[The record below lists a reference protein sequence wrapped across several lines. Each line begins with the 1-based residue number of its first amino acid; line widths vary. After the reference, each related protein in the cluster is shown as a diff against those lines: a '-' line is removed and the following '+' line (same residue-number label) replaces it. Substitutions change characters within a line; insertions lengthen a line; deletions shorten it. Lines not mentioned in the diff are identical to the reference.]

1 LCSNLILKRID
12 SAGKTTAMAGKIPRQ
27 FIDDLLARTDIV
39 ELIDSKVGLKKAG
52 KDYQACCPF
61 HNEKTPSFTVS
72 QDKQFYH
79 CFGCG
84 ANGNAISF
92 VMEYDKLEFV
102 DAIEEL
108 ASMLNLDV
116 PREQGG
122 SSGPKRTAEQKRS
135 DYDLMLHAARF
146 YQHQL
151 KHHANSKMVIDY
163 IKGRGLSG
171 ETAKKFMIGYAPS
184 EWEALCQQL
193 GRNKEQKEQL
203 VELKLASEKS
213 PGRQFDFFR
222 DRLMFPIRDKRGRVI
237 AFGGRVMQADQGP
250 KYLNSPET
258 RIFHKGFELYGLYEA
273 KQAHKKLD
281 HILIVEGYMDVVA
294 LAEQGIEY
302 AVAALG
308 TATTAEHMHTL
319 FRTTDKVICCYD
331 GDRAGRDAAWRA
343 LENALPYLGDGKS
356 LKFVFLPDGED
367 PDSLVQKEGK
377 DAFEARLSDAD
388 DFSKVLFN
396 KLSQEVDLTQDAG
409 KAKLLSDALPLIEKI
424 PSDFYQENILEHLG
438 RLIGRTR
445 EQLNNR
451 VKTPKQQH
459 AIERKFKITP
469 MRQAIG
475 ILLQHPNL
483 ATSIAYMPELAEMKI
498 AGIELFLRIQ
508 HLALER
514 QGITTA
520 QILESFRG
528 SQEYD
533 ALIKLATWQHQINDD
548 RLETVFKNTF
558 KFIEDQ
564 CLNYRLET
572 LLIKDKTQG
581 LSSEE
586 RLECLLLTQ
595 ALKGSNS

>member
-1 LCSNLILKRID
+1 
-12 SAGKTTAMAGKIPRQ
+12 MAGKIPRN

-61 HNEKTPSFTVS
+61 HNEKSPSFTVS

-108 ASMLNLDV
+108 ASLLNLDV
-116 PREQGG
+116 PREKG
-122 SSGPKRTAEQKRS
+122 SSSAPERTAAQKRS
-135 DYDLMLHAARF
+135 DYDLMLHTARF

-151 KHHANSKMVIDY
+151 KHHSNSAAVIDY
-163 IKGRGLSG
+163 VKGRGLSG
-171 ETAKKFMIGYAPS
+171 ETVKKFMIGYAPS

-193 GRNKEQKEQL
+193 GRTKEQKEQL
-203 VELKLASEKS
+203 VELKLASEKT

-273 KQAHKKLD
+273 KQAHKKLE
-281 HILIVEGYMDVVA
+281 HVLIVEGYMDVVA

-308 TATTAEHMHTL
+308 TATTSEHMHTL

-343 LENALPYLGDGKS
+343 LENALPYLNDGKA
-356 LKFVFLPDGED
+356 LHFVFLPDGED
-367 PDSLVQKEGK
+367 PDSLVQQEGK
-377 DAFEARLSDAD
+377 TQFEQRLSQAD
-388 DFSKVLFN
+388 DFTKVLFN
-396 KLSQEVDLTQDAG
+396 KLSQEVDLTLDSG
-409 KAKLLSDALPLIEKI
+409 KAKLLSAALPLIEKI
-424 PSDFYQENILEHLG
+424 PSEFYQENILEQLG

-445 EQLNNR
+445 EQLNSR
-451 VKTPKQQH
+451 LKTPKQQH
-459 AIERKFKITP
+459 AVERKFKITP

-475 ILLQHPNL
+475 ILIQHPQL
-483 ATSIAYMPELAEMKI
+483 AKSVPYLPELAQMNI
-498 AGIELFLRIQ
+498 AGIGLLLRLQ
-508 HLALER
+508 ERAL
-514 QGITTA
+514 QKDNANTA
-520 QILESFRG
+520 VLLESFRD
-528 SQEYD
+528 SEDYEP
-533 ALIKLATWQHQINDD
+533 LVKLATWQHQISDE
-548 RLETVFKNTF
+548 RLETVFQNTF

-581 LSSEE
+581 LSSDEK
-586 RLECLLLTQ
+586 LECHLLMT
-595 ALKGSNS
+595 ALKASNS

>member
-1 LCSNLILKRID
+1 
-12 SAGKTTAMAGKIPRQ
+12 MAGKIPRN

-61 HNEKTPSFTVS
+61 HNEKSPSFTVS

-108 ASMLNLDV
+108 ASLLNLDV
-116 PREQGG
+116 PREKG
-122 SSGPKRTAEQKRS
+122 SSSAPERTAAQKRS
-135 DYDLMLHAARF
+135 DYDLMLHTARF

-151 KHHANSKMVIDY
+151 KHHSNSAAVIDY
-163 IKGRGLSG
+163 VKGRGLSG
-171 ETAKKFMIGYAPS
+171 ETVKKFMIGYAPS

-193 GRNKEQKEQL
+193 GRTKEQKEQL
-203 VELKLASEKS
+203 VELKLASEKT

-273 KQAHKKLD
+273 KQAHKKLE
-281 HILIVEGYMDVVA
+281 HLLIVEGYMDVVA

-308 TATTAEHMHTL
+308 TATTSEHMHTL

-343 LENALPYLGDGKS
+343 LENALPYLNDGKA
-356 LKFVFLPDGED
+356 LHFVFLPDGED
-367 PDSLVQKEGK
+367 PDSLVQQEGK
-377 DAFEARLSDAD
+377 TQFEQRLSQAD
-388 DFSKVLFN
+388 DFTKVLFN
-396 KLSQEVDLTQDAG
+396 KLSQEVDLTLDSG
-409 KAKLLSDALPLIEKI
+409 KAKLLSAALPLIETI
-424 PSDFYQENILEHLG
+424 PSEFYQENILEQLG

-445 EQLNNR
+445 EQLNSR
-451 VKTPKQQH
+451 LKTPKQQH
-459 AIERKFKITP
+459 AVERKFKITP

-475 ILLQHPNL
+475 ILIQHPQL
-483 ATSIAYMPELAEMKI
+483 AKSVPHLPELAQMNI
-498 AGIELFLRIQ
+498 AGIGLLLRLQ
-508 HLALER
+508 ERAL
-514 QGITTA
+514 QKDNANTA
-520 QILESFRG
+520 VLLESFRD
-528 SQEYD
+528 SEDYEP
-533 ALIKLATWQHQINDD
+533 LVKLATWQHQISDE
-548 RLETVFKNTF
+548 RLETVFQNTF

-581 LSSEE
+581 LSSDEK
-586 RLECLLLTQ
+586 LECHLLMT
-595 ALKGSNS
+595 ALKASNS

>member
-1 LCSNLILKRID
+1 
-12 SAGKTTAMAGKIPRQ
+12 MAGKIPRS

-39 ELIDSKVGLKKAG
+39 DLIDSKVGLKKAG

-61 HNEKTPSFTVS
+61 HNEKSPSFTVS

-122 SSGPKRTAEQKRS
+122 SSAPERTAAQKRS
-135 DYDLMLHAARF
+135 DYDLMLHTARF

-151 KHHANSKMVIDY
+151 KHHANSAAVIDY
-163 IKGRGLSG
+163 VKGRGLSG
-171 ETAKKFMIGYAPS
+171 ETVKKFMVGYAPS
-184 EWEALCQQL
+184 EWDGLCLQL

-203 VELKLASEKS
+203 VELKLASEKT

-222 DRLMFPIRDKRGRVI
+222 DRLMFPIRDKRGRVV

-273 KQAHKKLD
+273 KQAHKKLE

-294 LAEQGIEY
+294 LAEKEIEY

-308 TATTAEHMHTL
+308 TATTSEHMHTL

-343 LENALPYLGDGKS
+343 LENALPYLNDGKA
-356 LKFVFLPDGED
+356 LNFVFLPDGED

-377 DAFEARLSDAD
+377 EAFEQRLSEAD
-388 DFSKVLFN
+388 DFTKVMFN
-396 KLSQEVDLTQDAG
+396 KLSQEIDLTLDSG
-409 KAKLLSDALPLIEKI
+409 KAKLLSAALPLIEKI
-424 PSDFYQENILEHLG
+424 PSEFYQENILEQLG

-445 EQLNNR
+445 EQLNSR
-451 VKTPKQQH
+451 LKTPKQQH
-459 AIERKFKITP
+459 AVERKFKITP

-475 ILLQHPNL
+475 ILIQHPQL
-483 ATSIAYMPELAEMKI
+483 AKSVPHLPELAQMNI
-498 AGIELFLRIQ
+498 AGIGLLLRLQ
-508 HLALER
+508 ERAL
-514 QGITTA
+514 QKDNANTA
-520 QILESFRG
+520 VLLESFRD
-528 SQEYD
+528 SEDYEP
-533 ALIKLATWQHQINDD
+533 LVKLATWQHQISDE
-548 RLETVFKNTF
+548 RLETVFQNTF

-581 LSSEE
+581 LSSDEK
-586 RLECLLLTQ
+586 LECHLLMT
-595 ALKGSNS
+595 ALKASNS

>member
-1 LCSNLILKRID
+1 
-12 SAGKTTAMAGKIPRQ
+12 MAGKIPRS

-39 ELIDSKVGLKKAG
+39 DLIDSKVGLKKAG

-61 HNEKTPSFTVS
+61 HNEKSPSFTVS

-122 SSGPKRTAEQKRS
+122 SSAPERTAAQKRS
-135 DYDLMLHAARF
+135 DYDLMLHTARF

-151 KHHANSKMVIDY
+151 KHHANSAAVIDY
-163 IKGRGLSG
+163 VKGRGLSG
-171 ETAKKFMIGYAPS
+171 ETVKKFMVGYAPS
-184 EWEALCQQL
+184 EWDGLCLQL

-203 VELKLASEKS
+203 VELKLASEKT

-222 DRLMFPIRDKRGRVI
+222 DRLMFPIRDKRGRVV

-273 KQAHKKLD
+273 KQAHKKLE

-294 LAEQGIEY
+294 LAEKEIEY

-308 TATTAEHMHTL
+308 TATTSEHMHTL

-343 LENALPYLGDGKS
+343 LENALPYLNDGKA
-356 LKFVFLPDGED
+356 LNFVFLPDGED

-377 DAFEARLSDAD
+377 EAFEQRLSKAD
-388 DFSKVLFN
+388 DFTKVMFN
-396 KLSQEVDLTQDAG
+396 KLSQEIDLTLDSG
-409 KAKLLSDALPLIEKI
+409 KAKLLSAALPLIEKI
-424 PSDFYQENILEHLG
+424 PSEFYQENILEQLG

-451 VKTPKQQH
+451 LKTPKQQH
-459 AIERKFKITP
+459 SIERKFKITP

-475 ILLQHPNL
+475 ILVQHPNL
-483 ATSIAYMPELAEMKI
+483 AKSVPYLPELAQMNI
-498 AGIELFLRIQ
+498 AGIGLLLRLQ
-508 HLALER
+508 QQALEKET
-514 QGITTA
+514 ITTA
-520 QILESFRG
+520 QILEFFRDTDDY
-528 SQEYD
+528 EP
-533 ALIKLATWQHQINDD
+533 LIKLATWQHEINEE

-581 LSSEE
+581 LNSDE
-586 RLECLLLTQ
+586 RLECHLLMT
-595 ALKGSNS
+595 ALKATNS

>member
-1 LCSNLILKRID
+1 
-12 SAGKTTAMAGKIPRQ
+12 MAGKIPRS

-39 ELIDSKVGLKKAG
+39 DLIDSKVGLKKAG

-61 HNEKTPSFTVS
+61 HNEKSPSFTVS

-92 VMEYDKLEFV
+92 VMEYEKLEFV
-102 DAIEEL
+102 DAIEEI

-122 SSGPKRTAEQKRS
+122 SSAPERTAAQKRS
-135 DYDLMLHAARF
+135 DYDLMLHTARF

-151 KHHANSKMVIDY
+151 KHHANSAAVIDY
-163 IKGRGLSG
+163 VKGRGLSG
-171 ETAKKFMIGYAPS
+171 ETVKKFMVGYAPS
-184 EWEALCQQL
+184 EWDGLCLQL

-203 VELKLASEKS
+203 VELKLASEKT

-222 DRLMFPIRDKRGRVI
+222 DRLMFPIRDKRGRVV

-273 KQAHKKLD
+273 KQAHKKLA

-294 LAEQGIEY
+294 LAEKEIEY

-308 TATTAEHMHTL
+308 TATTSEHMHTL

-343 LENALPYLGDGKS
+343 LENALPYLNDGKA
-356 LKFVFLPDGED
+356 LNFVFLPDGED

-377 DAFEARLSDAD
+377 DAFEQRLSEAD
-388 DFSKVLFN
+388 DFTKVMFN
-396 KLSQEVDLTQDAG
+396 KLSQEIDLTLDSG
-409 KAKLLSDALPLIEKI
+409 KAKLLSAALPLIEKI
-424 PSDFYQENILEHLG
+424 PSEFYQENILEQLG

-451 VKTPKQQH
+451 LKTPKQQH

-475 ILLQHPNL
+475 ILVQHPNL
-483 ATSIAYMPELAEMKI
+483 AKSVPFLPELAQMNI
-498 AGIELFLRIQ
+498 AGIGLLLRLQ
-508 HLALER
+508 QQALEKEN
-514 QGITTA
+514 ITTA
-520 QILESFRG
+520 QLLEFFRDTDDY
-528 SQEYD
+528 EP
-533 ALIKLATWQHQINDD
+533 LIKLATWQHEINEE

-581 LSSEE
+581 LNSDE
-586 RLECLLLTQ
+586 RLECHLLMT
-595 ALKGSNS
+595 ALKATNS

>member
-1 LCSNLILKRID
+1 
-12 SAGKTTAMAGKIPRQ
+12 MAGKIPRQ

-122 SSGPKRTAEQKRS
+122 SSGPQRTAEQKRS

-586 RLECLLLTQ
+586 RLECHLLTQ

>member
-1 LCSNLILKRID
+1 
-12 SAGKTTAMAGKIPRQ
+12 MAGKIPRQ

-39 ELIDSKVGLKKAG
+39 ELIDSRVGLKKAG

-61 HNEKTPSFTVS
+61 HNEKSPSFTVS
-72 QDKQFYH
+72 QNKQFYH

-122 SSGPKRTAEQKRS
+122 SSGPQRTAEQKRS

-151 KHHANSKMVIDY
+151 KHHANSKTVIDY

-193 GRNKEQKEQL
+193 GRNKDQKEQL
-203 VELKLASEKS
+203 IELKLASEKS

-343 LENALPYLGDGKS
+343 LENALPYLADGKS

-377 DAFEARLSDAD
+377 DAFEARLSEAD
-388 DFSKVLFN
+388 DFTKVLFN

-451 VKTPKQQH
+451 VKSPKQQH

-514 QGITTA
+514 EGVTTA
-520 QILESFRG
+520 QILESFRDG
-528 SQEYD
+528 AEYD
-533 ALIKLATWQHQINDD
+533 ALVKLATWQHQINDD

-586 RLECLLLTQ
+586 RLECHLLTQ

>member
-1 LCSNLILKRID
+1 
-12 SAGKTTAMAGKIPRQ
+12 MAGKIPRQ

-39 ELIDSKVGLKKAG
+39 ELIDSRVGLKKAG

-61 HNEKTPSFTVS
+61 HNEKSPSFTVS

-116 PREQGG
+116 PREQGT
-122 SSGPKRTAEQKRS
+122 SSGPQRTAEQKRS

-151 KHHANSKMVIDY
+151 KHHANSKTVIDY

-184 EWEALCQQL
+184 EWESLCQQL

-273 KQAHKKLD
+273 KQAHKKLE

-367 PDSLVQKEGK
+367 PDSLVQQEGK
-377 DAFEARLSDAD
+377 DAFEARLSEAD
-388 DFSKVLFN
+388 DFTKVLFN
-396 KLSQEVDLTQDAG
+396 KLSQEIDLTQDAG

-451 VKTPKQQH
+451 VKSPKQQH

-514 QGITTA
+514 EGITTA
-520 QILESFRG
+520 QILESFRDG
-528 SQEYD
+528 AEYD
-533 ALIKLATWQHQINDD
+533 ALVKLATWQHQINDD

-586 RLECLLLTQ
+586 RLECHLLTQ

>member
-1 LCSNLILKRID
+1 
-12 SAGKTTAMAGKIPRQ
+12 MAGKIPRS

-39 ELIDSKVGLKKAG
+39 DLIDSKVGLKKAG

-61 HNEKTPSFTVS
+61 HNEKSPSFTVS

-122 SSGPKRTAEQKRS
+122 SSAPERTAAQKRS
-135 DYDLMLHAARF
+135 DYDLMLHTARF

-151 KHHANSKMVIDY
+151 KHHANSAAVIDY
-163 IKGRGLSG
+163 VKGRGLSG
-171 ETAKKFMIGYAPS
+171 ETVKKFMVGYAPS
-184 EWEALCQQL
+184 EWDGLCLQL

-203 VELKLASEKS
+203 VELKLASEKT

-222 DRLMFPIRDKRGRVI
+222 DRLMFPIRDKRGRVV

-273 KQAHKKLD
+273 KQAHKKLE

-294 LAEQGIEY
+294 LAEKEIEY

-308 TATTAEHMHTL
+308 TATTSEHMHTL

-343 LENALPYLGDGKS
+343 LENALPYLNDGKA
-356 LKFVFLPDGED
+356 LNFVFLPDGED

-377 DAFEARLSDAD
+377 EAFEQRLSEAD
-388 DFSKVLFN
+388 DFTKVMFN
-396 KLSQEVDLTQDAG
+396 RLSQEIDLTLDSG
-409 KAKLLSDALPLIEKI
+409 KAKLLSAALPLIEKI
-424 PSDFYQENILEHLG
+424 PSEFYQENILEQLG

-451 VKTPKQQH
+451 LKTPKQQH
-459 AIERKFKITP
+459 SIERKFKITP

-475 ILLQHPNL
+475 ILVQHPNL
-483 ATSIAYMPELAEMKI
+483 AKSVPYLPELAQMNI
-498 AGIELFLRIQ
+498 AGIGLLLRLQ
-508 HLALER
+508 QQALEKET
-514 QGITTA
+514 ITTA
-520 QILESFRG
+520 QILEFFRDTDDY
-528 SQEYD
+528 EP
-533 ALIKLATWQHQINDD
+533 LIKLATWQHEINEE

-581 LSSEE
+581 LNSDE
-586 RLECLLLTQ
+586 RLECHLLMT
-595 ALKGSNS
+595 ALKATNS

>member
-1 LCSNLILKRID
+1 
-12 SAGKTTAMAGKIPRQ
+12 MAGKIPRN

-61 HNEKTPSFTVS
+61 HNEKSPSFTVS

-108 ASMLNLDV
+108 ASLLNLDV
-116 PREQGG
+116 PREKGT
-122 SSGPKRTAEQKRS
+122 SSAPERTAAQKRS
-135 DYDLMLHAARF
+135 DYDLMLHTARF

-151 KHHANSKMVIDY
+151 KHHSNSAAVIDY
-163 IKGRGLSG
+163 VKGRGLSG
-171 ETAKKFMIGYAPS
+171 ETVKKFMIGYAPS

-193 GRNKEQKEQL
+193 GRTKEQKEQL
-203 VELKLASEKS
+203 VELKLASEKT

-273 KQAHKKLD
+273 KQAHKKLE
-281 HILIVEGYMDVVA
+281 HLLIVEGYMDVVA

-308 TATTAEHMHTL
+308 TATTSEHMHTL

-343 LENALPYLGDGKS
+343 LENALPYLNDGKA
-356 LKFVFLPDGED
+356 LHFVFLPDGED
-367 PDSLVQKEGK
+367 PDSLVKQEGK
-377 DAFEARLSDAD
+377 TQFEQRLSQAD
-388 DFSKVLFN
+388 DFTKVLFN
-396 KLSQEVDLTQDAG
+396 KLSQEVDLTLDSG
-409 KAKLLSDALPLIEKI
+409 KAKLLSAALPLIEKI
-424 PSDFYQENILEHLG
+424 PSEFYQENILEQLG

-445 EQLNNR
+445 EQLNSR
-451 VKTPKQQH
+451 LKTPKQQH
-459 AIERKFKITP
+459 AVERKFKITP

-475 ILLQHPNL
+475 ILIQHPQL
-483 ATSIAYMPELAEMKI
+483 AKSVPHLPELAQMNI
-498 AGIELFLRIQ
+498 AGIGLLLRLQ
-508 HLALER
+508 ERAL
-514 QGITTA
+514 QKDNANTA
-520 QILESFRG
+520 VLLESFRD
-528 SQEYD
+528 SEDYEP
-533 ALIKLATWQHQINDD
+533 LVKLATWQHQISDE
-548 RLETVFKNTF
+548 RLETVFQNTF

-581 LSSEE
+581 LSSDEK
-586 RLECLLLTQ
+586 LECHLLMT
-595 ALKGSNS
+595 ALKASNS

>member
-1 LCSNLILKRID
+1 
-12 SAGKTTAMAGKIPRQ
+12 MAGKIPRS

-39 ELIDSKVGLKKAG
+39 DLIDSKVGLKKAG

-61 HNEKTPSFTVS
+61 HNEKSPSFTVS

-122 SSGPKRTAEQKRS
+122 SSAPERTAAQKRS
-135 DYDLMLHAARF
+135 DYDLMLHTARF

-151 KHHANSKMVIDY
+151 KHHANSAAVIDY
-163 IKGRGLSG
+163 VKGRGLSG
-171 ETAKKFMIGYAPS
+171 ETVKKFMVGYAPS
-184 EWEALCQQL
+184 EWDGLCLQL

-203 VELKLASEKS
+203 VELKLASEKT

-222 DRLMFPIRDKRGRVI
+222 DRLMFPIRDKRGRVV

-273 KQAHKKLD
+273 KQAHKKLE

-294 LAEQGIEY
+294 LAEKEIEY

-308 TATTAEHMHTL
+308 TATTSEHMHTL

-343 LENALPYLGDGKS
+343 LENALPYLNDGKA
-356 LKFVFLPDGED
+356 LNFVFLPDGED

-377 DAFEARLSDAD
+377 EAFEQRLSEAD
-388 DFSKVLFN
+388 DFTKVMFN
-396 KLSQEVDLTQDAG
+396 KLSQEIDLTLDSG
-409 KAKLLSDALPLIEKI
+409 KAKLLSAALPLIEKI
-424 PSDFYQENILEHLG
+424 PSEFYQENILEQLG

-451 VKTPKQQH
+451 LKTPKQQH
-459 AIERKFKITP
+459 SIERKFKITP

-475 ILLQHPNL
+475 ILIQHPNL
-483 ATSIAYMPELAEMKI
+483 AKSVPYLPELAQMNI
-498 AGIELFLRIQ
+498 AGIGLLLRLQ
-508 HLALER
+508 QQALKKET
-514 QGITTA
+514 ITTA
-520 QILESFRG
+520 QILEFFRDTDDY
-528 SQEYD
+528 EP
-533 ALIKLATWQHQINDD
+533 LIKLATWQHEINEE

-581 LSSEE
+581 LNSDE
-586 RLECLLLTQ
+586 RLECHLLMT
-595 ALKGSNS
+595 ALKATNS

>member
-1 LCSNLILKRID
+1 
-12 SAGKTTAMAGKIPRQ
+12 MAGKIPRQ

-39 ELIDSKVGLKKAG
+39 ELIDSRVGLKKAG

-61 HNEKTPSFTVS
+61 HNEKSPSFTVS

-122 SSGPKRTAEQKRS
+122 SSGPQRTAEQKRS

-151 KHHANSKMVIDY
+151 KHHANSKTVIDY

-193 GRNKEQKEQL
+193 GRNKDQKEQL
-203 VELKLASEKS
+203 IELKLASEKS

-343 LENALPYLGDGKS
+343 LENALPYLADGKS

-377 DAFEARLSDAD
+377 DAFEARLSEAD
-388 DFSKVLFN
+388 DFTKVLFN

-451 VKTPKQQH
+451 VKSPKQQH

-514 QGITTA
+514 EGVTTA

-528 SQEYD
+528 GAEYD
-533 ALIKLATWQHQINDD
+533 ALVKLATWQHQINDD

-581 LSSEE
+581 LTSEE
-586 RLECLLLTQ
+586 RLECHLLTQ

>member
-1 LCSNLILKRID
+1 
-12 SAGKTTAMAGKIPRQ
+12 MAGKIPRS

-39 ELIDSKVGLKKAG
+39 DLIDSKVGLKKAG

-61 HNEKTPSFTVS
+61 HNEKSPSFTVS

-92 VMEYDKLEFV
+92 VMEYEKLEFV
-102 DAIEEL
+102 DAIEEI

-122 SSGPKRTAEQKRS
+122 SSAPERTAAQKRS
-135 DYDLMLHAARF
+135 DYDLMLHTARF

-151 KHHANSKMVIDY
+151 KHHANSAAVIDY
-163 IKGRGLSG
+163 VKGRGLSG
-171 ETAKKFMIGYAPS
+171 ETVKKFMVGYAPS
-184 EWEALCQQL
+184 EWDGLCLQL

-203 VELKLASEKS
+203 VELKLASEKT

-222 DRLMFPIRDKRGRVI
+222 DRLMFPIRDKRGRVV

-273 KQAHKKLD
+273 KQAHKKLE

-294 LAEQGIEY
+294 LAEKEIEY

-308 TATTAEHMHTL
+308 TATTSEHMHTL

-343 LENALPYLGDGKS
+343 LENALPYLNDGKA
-356 LKFVFLPDGED
+356 LNFVFLPDGED

-377 DAFEARLSDAD
+377 EAFEQRLSEAD
-388 DFSKVLFN
+388 DFTKVMFN
-396 KLSQEVDLTQDAG
+396 KLSQEIDLTLDSG
-409 KAKLLSDALPLIEKI
+409 KAKLLSAALPLIEKI
-424 PSDFYQENILEHLG
+424 PSEFYQENILEQLG

-451 VKTPKQQH
+451 LKTPKQQH
-459 AIERKFKITP
+459 SIERKFKITP

-475 ILLQHPNL
+475 ILVQHPNL
-483 ATSIAYMPELAEMKI
+483 AKSVPYLPELAQMNI
-498 AGIELFLRIQ
+498 AGIGLLLRLQ
-508 HLALER
+508 QQALEKEN
-514 QGITTA
+514 ITTA
-520 QILESFRG
+520 QILEFFRDTDDY
-528 SQEYD
+528 EP
-533 ALIKLATWQHQINDD
+533 LIKLATWQHEINEE

-581 LSSEE
+581 LNSDE
-586 RLECLLLTQ
+586 RLECHLLMT
-595 ALKGSNS
+595 ALKATNS

>member
-1 LCSNLILKRID
+1 
-12 SAGKTTAMAGKIPRQ
+12 MAGKIPRQ

-39 ELIDSKVGLKKAG
+39 ELIDSRVGLKKAG

-61 HNEKTPSFTVS
+61 HNEKSPSFTVS

-116 PREQGG
+116 PREQGT
-122 SSGPKRTAEQKRS
+122 SSGPQRTAEQKRS

-146 YQHQL
+146 YKHQL
-151 KHHANSKMVIDY
+151 KHHANSKTVIDY

-273 KQAHKKLD
+273 KQAHKKLE

-367 PDSLVQKEGK
+367 PDSLVQQEGK
-377 DAFEARLSDAD
+377 DAFEARLSEAD
-388 DFSKVLFN
+388 DFTKVLFN
-396 KLSQEVDLTQDAG
+396 KLSQEIDLTQDAG

-451 VKTPKQQH
+451 VKSPKQQH

-514 QGITTA
+514 EGITTA
-520 QILESFRG
+520 QILESFRDG
-528 SQEYD
+528 AEYD
-533 ALIKLATWQHQINDD
+533 ALVKLATWQHQINDD

-586 RLECLLLTQ
+586 RLECHLLTQ

>member
-1 LCSNLILKRID
+1 
-12 SAGKTTAMAGKIPRQ
+12 MAGKIPRQ

-39 ELIDSKVGLKKAG
+39 ELIDSRVGLKKAG

-61 HNEKTPSFTVS
+61 HNEKSPSFTVS

-116 PREQGG
+116 PREQGT
-122 SSGPKRTAEQKRS
+122 SSGPQRTAEQKRS

-151 KHHANSKMVIDY
+151 KHHANSKTVIDY

-273 KQAHKKLD
+273 KQAHIKLE

-377 DAFEARLSDAD
+377 DAFEARLSEAD
-388 DFSKVLFN
+388 DFTKVLFN
-396 KLSQEVDLTQDAG
+396 KLSQEIDLTQDAG

-451 VKTPKQQH
+451 VKSPKQQH

-514 QGITTA
+514 EGITTA
-520 QILESFRG
+520 QILESFRDG
-528 SQEYD
+528 AEYD
-533 ALIKLATWQHQINDD
+533 ALVKLATWQHQINDD

-586 RLECLLLTQ
+586 RLECHLLTQ

>member
-1 LCSNLILKRID
+1 
-12 SAGKTTAMAGKIPRQ
+12 MAGKIPRS

-39 ELIDSKVGLKKAG
+39 DLIDSKVGLKKAG

-61 HNEKTPSFTVS
+61 HNEKSPSFTVS

-122 SSGPKRTAEQKRS
+122 SSAPERTAAQKRS
-135 DYDLMLHAARF
+135 DYDLMLHTARF

-151 KHHANSKMVIDY
+151 KHHANSAAVIDY
-163 IKGRGLSG
+163 VKGRGLSG
-171 ETAKKFMIGYAPS
+171 ETVKKFMVGYAPS
-184 EWEALCQQL
+184 EWDGLCLQL

-203 VELKLASEKS
+203 VELKLASEKT

-222 DRLMFPIRDKRGRVI
+222 DRLMFPIRDKRGRVV

-273 KQAHKKLD
+273 KQAHKKLE

-294 LAEQGIEY
+294 LAEKEIEY

-308 TATTAEHMHTL
+308 TATTSEHMHTL

-343 LENALPYLGDGKS
+343 LENALPYLNDGKA
-356 LKFVFLPDGED
+356 LNFVFLPDGED

-377 DAFEARLSDAD
+377 EAFEQRLSEAD
-388 DFSKVLFN
+388 DFTKVMFN
-396 KLSQEVDLTQDAG
+396 RLSQEIDLTLDSG
-409 KAKLLSDALPLIEKI
+409 KAKLLSAALPLIEKI
-424 PSDFYQENILEHLG
+424 PSEFYQENILEQLG

-451 VKTPKQQH
+451 LKTPKQQH
-459 AIERKFKITP
+459 SIERKFKITP

-475 ILLQHPNL
+475 ILIQHPNL
-483 ATSIAYMPELAEMKI
+483 AKSVPYLPELAQMNI
-498 AGIELFLRIQ
+498 AGIGLLLRLQ
-508 HLALER
+508 QQALEKET
-514 QGITTA
+514 ITTA
-520 QILESFRG
+520 QILEFFRG
-528 SQEYD
+528 TDDYEP
-533 ALIKLATWQHQINDD
+533 LIKLATWQHEINEE

-581 LSSEE
+581 LNSDE
-586 RLECLLLTQ
+586 RLECHLLMT
-595 ALKGSNS
+595 ALKATNS

>member
-1 LCSNLILKRID
+1 
-12 SAGKTTAMAGKIPRQ
+12 MAGKIPRS

-39 ELIDSKVGLKKAG
+39 DLIDSKVGLKKAG

-61 HNEKTPSFTVS
+61 HNEKSPSFTVS

-92 VMEYDKLEFV
+92 VMEYEKLEFV
-102 DAIEEL
+102 DAIEEI

-122 SSGPKRTAEQKRS
+122 SSAPERTAAQKRS
-135 DYDLMLHAARF
+135 DYDLMLHTARF

-151 KHHANSKMVIDY
+151 KHHANSAAVIDY
-163 IKGRGLSG
+163 VKGRGLSG
-171 ETAKKFMIGYAPS
+171 ETVKKFMVGYAPS
-184 EWEALCQQL
+184 EWDGLCLQL

-203 VELKLASEKS
+203 VELKLASEKT

-222 DRLMFPIRDKRGRVI
+222 DRLMFPIRDKRGRVV

-273 KQAHKKLD
+273 KQAHKKLE

-294 LAEQGIEY
+294 LAEKEIEY

-308 TATTAEHMHTL
+308 TATTSEHMHTL

-343 LENALPYLGDGKS
+343 LENALPYLNDGKA
-356 LKFVFLPDGED
+356 LNFVFLPDGED

-377 DAFEARLSDAD
+377 DAFEQRLSEAD
-388 DFSKVLFN
+388 DFTKVMFN
-396 KLSQEVDLTQDAG
+396 KLSQEIDLTLDSG
-409 KAKLLSDALPLIEKI
+409 KAKLLSAALPLIEKI
-424 PSDFYQENILEHLG
+424 PSEFYQENILEQLG

-451 VKTPKQQH
+451 LKTPKQQH

-475 ILLQHPNL
+475 ILVQHPHL
-483 ATSIAYMPELAEMKI
+483 AKSVPFLPELAQMNI
-498 AGIELFLRIQ
+498 AGIGLLLRLQ
-508 HLALER
+508 QQALEKEN
-514 QGITTA
+514 ITTA
-520 QILESFRG
+520 QLLEFFRDTDDY
-528 SQEYD
+528 EP
-533 ALIKLATWQHQINDD
+533 LIKLATWQHEINEE

-581 LSSEE
+581 LNSDE
-586 RLECLLLTQ
+586 RLECHLLMT
-595 ALKGSNS
+595 ALKATNS

>member
-1 LCSNLILKRID
+1 
-12 SAGKTTAMAGKIPRQ
+12 MAGKIPRQ

-122 SSGPKRTAEQKRS
+122 SSGPQRTAEQKRS

-281 HILIVEGYMDVVA
+281 HILIVEGYMDVVT

>member
-1 LCSNLILKRID
+1 
-12 SAGKTTAMAGKIPRQ
+12 MAGKIPRN

-39 ELIDSKVGLKKAG
+39 DLIDSKVGLKKAG

-61 HNEKTPSFTVS
+61 HNEKSPSFTVS

-92 VMEYDKLEFV
+92 IMEYEKLEFV
-102 DAIEEL
+102 DAIEEI
-108 ASMLNLDV
+108 ASMLNLEV
-116 PREQGG
+116 PREQGT
-122 SSGPKRTAEQKRS
+122 SSAPERTAAQKRS
-135 DYDLMLHAARF
+135 DYDLMLHTARF

-151 KHHANSKMVIDY
+151 KHHSNSTAVIDY
-163 IKGRGLSG
+163 VKGRGLSG
-171 ETAKKFMIGYAPS
+171 EIVKKFMIGYAPS
-184 EWEALCQQL
+184 EWDGLCLQL

-203 VELKLASEKS
+203 VELKLASEKT

-281 HILIVEGYMDVVA
+281 HVLIVEGYMDVVA

-308 TATTAEHMHTL
+308 TATTSEHMHTL

-343 LENALPYLGDGKS
+343 LENALPYLNDGKA
-356 LKFVFLPDGED
+356 LNFVFLPDGED
-367 PDSLVQKEGK
+367 PDSLVQKEGREL
-377 DAFEARLSDAD
+377 FEQRLSEAD
-388 DFSKVLFN
+388 DFTKVLFN
-396 KLSQEVDLTQDAG
+396 KLSLEIDLTLDSG
-409 KAKLLSDALPLIEKI
+409 KAKLLSAALPLIEKI
-424 PSDFYQENILEHLG
+424 PSEFYQENILEQLG

-445 EQLNNR
+445 EQLNSR
-451 VKTPKQQH
+451 LKTPKQQH
-459 AIERKFKITP
+459 SIERKFKITP

-475 ILLQHPNL
+475 ILIQHPQL
-483 ATSIAYMPELAEMKI
+483 AKSIPYLPDLAQMSI
-498 AGIELFLRIQ
+498 AGIGLLLRLQ
-508 HLALER
+508 EQALEKENV
-514 QGITTA
+514 TTA
-520 QILESFRG
+520 QLLEFFRG
-528 SQEYD
+528 TEDYEP
-533 ALIKLATWQHQINDD
+533 LIKLATWQHEINEE
-548 RLETVFKNTF
+548 RLETVFQNTF

-581 LSSEE
+581 LNSDE
-586 RLECLLLTQ
+586 RLECHLLMT
-595 ALKGSNS
+595 ALKATNS

>member
-1 LCSNLILKRID
+1 
-12 SAGKTTAMAGKIPRQ
+12 MAGKIPRN

-61 HNEKTPSFTVS
+61 HNEKSPSFTVS

-108 ASMLNLDV
+108 ASLLNLDV
-116 PREQGG
+116 PREKG
-122 SSGPKRTAEQKRS
+122 SSSAPERTAAQKRS
-135 DYDLMLHAARF
+135 DYDLMLHTARF

-151 KHHANSKMVIDY
+151 KHHSNSAAVIDY
-163 IKGRGLSG
+163 VKGRGLSG
-171 ETAKKFMIGYAPS
+171 ETVKKFMIGYAPS

-193 GRNKEQKEQL
+193 GRTKEQKEQL
-203 VELKLASEKS
+203 VELKLASEKT

-273 KQAHKKLD
+273 KQAHKKLE
-281 HILIVEGYMDVVA
+281 HLLIVEGYMDVVA

-308 TATTAEHMHTL
+308 TATTSEHMHTL

-343 LENALPYLGDGKS
+343 LENALPYLNDGKA
-356 LKFVFLPDGED
+356 LHFVFLPDGED
-367 PDSLVQKEGK
+367 PDSLVQQEGK
-377 DAFEARLSDAD
+377 TQFEQRLSQAD
-388 DFSKVLFN
+388 DFTKVLFN
-396 KLSQEVDLTQDAG
+396 KLSQEVDLTLDSG
-409 KAKLLSDALPLIEKI
+409 KAKLLSAALPLIEKI
-424 PSDFYQENILEHLG
+424 PSEFYQENILEQLG

-445 EQLNNR
+445 EQLNSR
-451 VKTPKQQH
+451 LKTPKQQH
-459 AIERKFKITP
+459 AVERKFKITP

-475 ILLQHPNL
+475 ILIQHPQL
-483 ATSIAYMPELAEMKI
+483 AKSVPHLPELAQMNI
-498 AGIELFLRIQ
+498 AGIGLLLRLQ
-508 HLALER
+508 ERAL
-514 QGITTA
+514 QKDNANTA
-520 QILESFRG
+520 VLLESFRD
-528 SQEYD
+528 SEDYEP
-533 ALIKLATWQHQINDD
+533 LVKLATWQHQISDE
-548 RLETVFKNTF
+548 RLETVFQNTF

-581 LSSEE
+581 LSSDEK
-586 RLECLLLTQ
+586 LECHLLMT
-595 ALKGSNS
+595 ALKASNS

>member
-1 LCSNLILKRID
+1 
-12 SAGKTTAMAGKIPRQ
+12 MAGKIPRQ

-122 SSGPKRTAEQKRS
+122 SSGPQRTAEQKRS